1 MILNV
6 IPVLKGLI
14 ARRVLLNFRA
24 DPRIVQKLLPK
35 PFVAETFQGSAIVG
49 VCLIRLE
56 QLRPKGLPAQAGLS
70 SENMAH
76 RVAVHYPANGKM
88 KPGVFIW
95 RRATDQRL
103 VQMLGGRLFPGV
115 HDAARFSV
123 REDGDSI
130 DMDVTSDSGK
140 ADVSFCA
147 GDCRAW
153 QSTSAFRNLGE
164 ASEFFQQG
172 GCGFSCSLKGDSVE
186 GIELK
191 TLQWSM
197 NPLAVQLKKAA
208 FYFNSVDFPEGS
220 VEFDCGL
227 IMRAIPHEWHEIPEV
242 PELETVSSRI

>member
-1 MILNV
+1 M
-6 IPVLKGLI
+6 IPVLQGLI

-24 DPRIVQKLLPK
+24 DPQVVQKLLPK
-35 PFVAETFQGSAIVG
+35 PFVADTFHGSAIVG

-56 QLRPKGLPAQAGLS
+56 QLRPKGVPAQLGMA

-76 RVAVHYPANGKM
+76 RVAVLYPANGRM

-95 RRATDQRL
+95 RRGTDQRL

-115 HDAARFSV
+115 HHGARFRV
-123 REDGDSI
+123 REEGKGI
-130 DMDVTSDSGK
+130 DMDVSTDTGE
-140 ADVSFCA
+140 ADVRFCA
-147 GDCRAW
+147 SVCPTW
-153 QSTSAFRNLGE
+153 QSTSAFRNLDE

-197 NPLAVQLKKAA
+197 KPLAVHLRKAA
-208 FYFNSVDFPEGS
+208 FYLNSIHFPVGS

-227 IMRAIPHEWHEIPEV
+227 IMRAVPHEWHEMREV
-242 PELETVSSRI
+242 PELQAASSRV